1 MTGAPVYVILGPGGQ
16 GRDVL
21 DALLVSGRR
30 VAGVFDD
37 HVDPARLDG
46 VPLMGGFHDWK
57 PYLDGPAEFIVGIGN
72 PLLRRDISQAILEA
86 GGVLT
91 SAVHPNATV
100 SPRATVGR
108 GAFIAAGCVIAPQAV
123 IGDFVIINANC
134 GVDHD
139 CRLGTAAQLSPG
151 VTLPGNVDIGE
162 AAFIGAGA
170 VILPGK
176 KIGAGAV
183 VGAGSV
189 VTKDVPDGATVAGN
203 PARELRRE

>member
-1 MTGAPVYVILGPGGQ
+1 MTPAPVFVILGPGGQ

-37 HVDPARLDG
+37 HVDPAHLDG
-46 VPLMGGFHDWK
+46 VPLIGGLHDWK
-57 PYLDGPAEFIVGIGN
+57 RHIDEAAEFIVGSGN
-72 PLLRRDISQAILEA
+72 PLLRRDLCEAILEA

-91 SAVHPNATV
+91 SAIHPNATV
-100 SPRATVGR
+100 SPLATVGH
-108 GAFIAAGCVIAPQAV
+108 GVFIAAGCVVAPQAV
-123 IGDFVIINANC
+123 IGNYVVINANC
-134 GVDHD
+134 SIDHD

-151 VTLPGNVDIGE
+151 VTLPGNVEVGDS
-162 AAFIGAGA
+162 AFIGAGA

-176 KIGAGAV
+176 KVGAGAV

-189 VTKDVPDGATVAGN
+189 VTKDVADGVTVAGN
-203 PARELRRE
+203 PARELERD

>member
-1 MTGAPVYVILGPGGQ
+1 MTGAPVYVVLGPGGQ

-37 HVDPARLDG
+37 HVDPAMLAG

-57 PYLDGPAEFIVGIGN
+57 RHIHEGAEFIVGSGN
-72 PLLRRDISQAILEA
+72 PLLRRDVAEAILEA

-91 SAVHPNATV
+91 SAMHPNATV
-100 SPRATVGR
+100 SPRAMLGHGV
-108 GAFIAAGCVIAPQAV
+108 FVAAGCVVGPQAV
-123 IGDFVIINANC
+123 VGDFVIINANC
-134 GVDHD
+134 SIDHD

-151 VTLPGNVDIGE
+151 VTLPGNVEIGDTT
-162 AAFIGAGA
+162 FIGAGA

-189 VTKDVPDGATVAGN
+189 VTRDVPEGVTVAGN
-203 PARELRRE
+203 PARELRRD